1 MEIGNVCQD
10 KFTFGFKGI
19 CMNKKI
25 MLSTS
30 MIATAAIMFSLSSA
44 GWTTQDSVYEKQG
57 NSQKVQL
64 GPRPFSD
71 Q

>member
-1 MEIGNVCQD
+1 
-10 KFTFGFKGI
+10 
-19 CMNKKI
+19 MNKKI

-64 GPRPFSD
+64 GPRPFFLIND
-71 Q
+71 MDAGWLKEAFKL